1 MKKLLLHSVA
11 LAALGLFS
19 GSAWADILIGVA
31 GPITG
36 PNAAFGAQFQKGAE
50 QAAADINAAGGVLG
64 QKISIQVGDDVSD
77 PKQGISVA
85 NKFVADGVKYVVGHF
100 NSGVSIPAS
109 EVYAENGVL
118 EISPASTNPQY
129 TERGLWN
136 TFRTCGR
143 DDQQGKVAGDY
154 IAANFKD
161 AKIAMIHDKSP
172 YGQGLVDVAKK
183 VLNETGVN
191 EVMYEG
197 INIGDKDFSALIGK
211 LKEAGVTL
219 IYFGGLH
226 TEAGLI
232 MRQSADQGLK
242 AILFS
247 GDGMVSNELASI
259 AGDAVIGTLN
269 TFSPD
274 PRKNSAAKDLVEN
287 FRAKGFEPEAYTL
300 YSYAAVQI
308 IAGAIAKTG
317 SADDAQKVAETMKA
331 NGPWPTAIGDIG
343 YDAKGDI
350 TRPDYVIYEWK
361 KGDDGKPTYAQ
372 MQ

>member
-1 MKKLLLHSVA
+1 MKKSLMFA
-11 LAALGLFS
+11 LAATALVAIS
-19 GSAWADILIGVA
+19 GNAWADILIGVA

-50 QAAADINAAGGVLG
+50 QAAADINAAGGILG
-64 QKISIQVGDDVSD
+64 QQIKIQVGDDVSD

-85 NKFVADGVKYVVGHF
+85 NKFVGDGVKYVVGHF

-118 EISPASTNPQY
+118 EISPASTNPQF

-161 AKIAMIHDKSP
+161 AKLAIVHDKSP

-183 VLNETGVN
+183 VLNADGLN

-197 INIGDKDFSALIGK
+197 INIGDKDFSALIAK
-211 LKEAGVTL
+211 MKEAGVTL

-242 AILFS
+242 ATFFS
-247 GDGMVSNELASI
+247 GDGMVSNELAAI
-259 AGDAVIGTLN
+259 AGDAVVGTLN
-269 TFSPD
+269 TFGPD
-274 PRKNSAAKDLVEN
+274 PRKNPAANGIVER
-287 FRAKGFEPEAYTL
+287 FRTAGFEPEAYTL

-308 IAGAIAKTG
+308 IAAAITKTG
-317 SADDAQKVAETMKA
+317 SADDATKVADAIKA
-331 NGPWPTAIGDIG
+331 YGSFKTAIGDFG
-343 YDAKGDI
+343 YDAKGDP

-361 KGDDGKPTYAQ
+361 KGEDGKPTYFQ
-372 MQ
+372 K